1 MPNQK
6 NNDSQNYINS
16 EKVPWVPNIGP
27 NIRKQFKKLKKK
39 NYFHIWEKLKKHLIL
54 KQTKATT

>member
-27 NIRKQFKKLKKK
+27 NIRKQFKKLEKKITSTSGK
-39 NYFHIWEKLKKHLIL
+39 NLKSIL
-54 KQTKATT
+54 Y